1 MKFNRLFLAIFGA
14 TLILDQLVKG
24 LARAALNDGN
34 FFANTERIGNL
45 SPLPWPGVFELKLIY
60 NRGVA
65 FGMLEGKGHLMAPVG
80 LLIAGFCLWYSGK
93 MPARP
98 RLPHVALA
106 LVASGAVGNLID
118 RVWKQKV
125 TDMFWFRAI
134 DFPVFNIADACI
146 SIGVVLLFLAGFMP
160 GALPTEAPKEDPV
173 EAPSESEFQ
182 PETTPD
188 APELQPLPEN
198 QREQS

>member
-1 MKFNRLFLAIFGA
+1 MKLNRLFLAIFGF

-24 LARAALNDGN
+24 WARAALNNGD
-34 FFANTERIGNL
+34 FFANTEVIGNL

-65 FGMLEGKGHLMAPVG
+65 FGLLDGKGYLMAPVG
-80 LLIAGFCLWYSGK
+80 ILIAGFCLWYSGK

-146 SIGVVLLFLAGFMP
+146 SVGVVLLFIAGFLP
-160 GALPTEAPKEDPV
+160 GALPAETPTEPEPQADP
-173 EAPSESEFQ
+173 Q
-182 PETTPD
+182 PET
-188 APELQPLPEN
+188 APEAPEVQPSPEN
-198 QREQS
+198 QREES

>member
-1 MKFNRLFLAIFGA
+1 
-14 TLILDQLVKG
+14 
-24 LARAALNDGN
+24 
-34 FFANTERIGNL
+34 
-45 SPLPWPGVFELKLIY
+45 
-60 NRGVA
+60 
-65 FGMLEGKGHLMAPVG
+65 
-80 LLIAGFCLWYSGK
+80 

-146 SIGVVLLFLAGFMP
+146 SVGVVLLFIAGFLP
-160 GALPTEAPKEDPV
+160 GALPAETPTEPEPQTDP
-173 EAPSESEFQ
+173 Q
-182 PETTPD
+182 PET
-188 APELQPLPEN
+188 APEAPEVQPSPEN
-198 QREQS
+198 QREES